1 MRLERT
7 FQDGKRP
14 VPLKHYNHERYK
26 IFFCSV
32 NKQTSP
38 IRLKSVK
45 KPEKAA
51 AETNTGVYIHIG
63 IFEPFKNSFQM
74 QPN

>member
-7 FQDGKRP
+7 FQDGKMP

-38 IRLKSVK
+38 SRPKSVK
-45 KPEKAA
+45 KP
-51 AETNTGVYIHIG
+51 ETNTGVYIHIG
-63 IFEPFKNSFQM
+63 IFEPFN
-74 QPN
+74 